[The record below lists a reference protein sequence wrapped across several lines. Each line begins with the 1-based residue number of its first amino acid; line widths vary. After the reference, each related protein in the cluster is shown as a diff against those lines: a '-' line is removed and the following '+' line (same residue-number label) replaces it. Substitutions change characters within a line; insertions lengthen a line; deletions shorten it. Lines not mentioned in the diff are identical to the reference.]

1 MNLRGVPIGAR
12 LGGAFFLVMVLIASL
27 VVVGNVLSDRAMANL
42 TSGQV
47 AANNKEALAGTMKS
61 ALLEGALA
69 MRNMGLQSE
78 VATMQAEEDKVKA
91 QRKRY
96 AEARDKL
103 VAIGLNEAERQ
114 ALDNIARLDK
124 QTEQPFLEA
133 LGQSLNFNSDVA
145 AKIIATRIDPL
156 TQQIITE
163 INKLVGM
170 QQAAG
175 DALLEATAA
184 AERTRHMIFY
194 LVCAA
199 VFAVGLVFAW
209 AITRS
214 ITRPLQEAVA
224 IASRVAS
231 GDLSSEVAV
240 RGKDETGQLLRA
252 LRDMNGGLRE
262 IVSEVRAGTERIST
276 ASRQISAGNTD
287 LSARTEEQASSLE
300 ETASSMEEL
309 TSTVKQNAENAKQA
323 NQFAIGASQVAA
335 TGGKAMGDVMAMM
348 NGVSEASRRIGDII
362 GVIDGIAFQTNILAL
377 NAAVEAARAGEQG
390 RGFAVVASEVRTLAQ
405 RSAEAA
411 KEIKGLIQD
420 SAQRVE
426 GGTRMVQ
433 NAGKTMDEIVGAV
446 KRVTDIMADIAAASD
461 EQLSGI
467 QQVGN
472 AVTQMDRV
480 TQQNAALVGQ
490 SAAAAEHMT
499 AQAEQLV
506 NVVARFR
513 LGSVPHEPSQASLA
527 AVQAHEDA
535 VPQAELAKSHV
546 LAASRVAGQ
555 AIAQIRSGAAGT
567 RVRAVVPAAEP
578 NEEWKEF

>member
-1 MNLRGVPIGAR
+1 VPIGVR
-12 LGGAFFLVMVLIASL
+12 LGGAFLLVMVLIASL

-42 TSGQV
+42 TSGQA
-47 AANNKEALAGTMKS
+47 AANNKVALAGAMKS

-103 VAIGLNEAERQ
+103 VALGLADTERQ
-114 ALDNIARLDK
+114 ALDNIARFDK
-124 QTEQPFLEA
+124 ETEQPFLEA

-156 TQQIITE
+156 TQKIIGE
-163 INKLVGM
+163 INKLVAM

-184 AERTRHMIFY
+184 AERSRHMIFY
-194 LVCAA
+194 LVCVA
-199 VFAVGLVFAW
+199 VFAIGLVFAW

-214 ITRPLQEAVA
+214 ITRPLQEAVS
-224 IASRVAS
+224 IAARVAG

-240 RGKDETGQLLRA
+240 RGSDETGQLLRA

-405 RSAEAA
+405 RSADAA

-433 NAGKTMDEIVGAV
+433 NAGKTMDEIVSAV

-513 LGSVPHEPSQASLA
+513 LGNAAHEPSRV
-527 AVQAHEDA
+527 AVAT
-535 VPQAELAKSHV
+535 PQAREGAMPQVELAKSHV

-555 AIAQIRSGAAGT
+555 AIAQIRSGSAGT
-567 RVRAVVPAAEP
+567 RAQAAVPATQP
-578 NEEWKEF
+578 DEEWKEF

>member
-1 MNLRGVPIGAR
+1 MNLRGVPIGVR
-12 LGGAFFLVMVLIASL
+12 LGGAFLLVMVLIASL

-42 TSGQV
+42 TSGQA
-47 AANNKEALAGTMKS
+47 AANNKVALAGAMKS

-103 VAIGLNEAERQ
+103 VALGLADTERQ
-114 ALDNIARLDK
+114 ALDNIARFDK
-124 QTEQPFLEA
+124 ETEQPFLEA

-156 TQQIITE
+156 TQKIIGE
-163 INKLVGM
+163 INKLVAM

-184 AERTRHMIFY
+184 AERSRHMIFY
-194 LVCAA
+194 LVCVA
-199 VFAVGLVFAW
+199 VFAIGLVFAW

-214 ITRPLQEAVA
+214 ITRPLQEAVS
-224 IASRVAS
+224 IAARVAG

-240 RGKDETGQLLRA
+240 RGSDETGQLLRA

-405 RSAEAA
+405 RSADAA

-433 NAGKTMDEIVGAV
+433 NAGKTMDEIVSAV

-513 LGSVPHEPSQASLA
+513 LGNA
-527 AVQAHEDA
+527 AHEHSRVA
-535 VPQAELAKSHV
+535 VATPQAREGAMPQVELAKSHV

-555 AIAQIRSGAAGT
+555 AIAQIRSGSAGT
-567 RVRAVVPAAEP
+567 RAQAAVPATQP
-578 NEEWKEF
+578 DEEWKEF